1 MSFTYKTIDEKKL
14 SDGSKERTLQVY
26 KTNKTPMTR
35 KEIVDVANTIKSKL
49 ASQGK
54 FMILAHRDAIKD
66 DNVQIRGLNPAGWAT
81 LKTFKK
87 DLNYKNDEDFI
98 NTSNDLGTAR
108 NDKQYKFYQLQIT
121 LSKPY

>member
-14 SDGSKERTLQVY
+14 TDGSKERTLQVY
-26 KTNKTPMTR
+26 KSNKTPMTR
-35 KEIVDVANTIKSKL
+35 KEVVDVANTIKSKL

-81 LKTFKK
+81 LKTFNK
-87 DLNYKNDEDFI
+87 DLNYKDEEDFI
-98 NTSNDLGTAR
+98 NTSNDLGRTASG
-108 NDKQYKFYQLQIT
+108 KQYKFYQLQIT